1 MDSNRFEYF
10 KIWVN
15 SAKVAYL
22 YQIIYDMY
30 NLKVKK
36 LVNKLNI
43 VNESRSS
50 GKQQRL
56 TVYFK
61 HGTSQQD
68 KVPVNVEK

>member
-1 MDSNRFEYF
+1 M
-10 KIWVN
+10 
-15 SAKVAYL
+15 

-50 GKQQRL
+50 GKQQRR